1 VPSSWFLQ
9 LLLSI
14 LKTEILIL
22 TRSITRSIK
31 IQSSLFFF
39 VLFLFSNKFDLSVLR
54 LRLLCFL
61 IIAFTY

>member
-22 TRSITRSIK
+22 TRSISRSIK

-39 VLFLFSNKFDLSVLR
+39 VLLLFSNKFDLSVLR